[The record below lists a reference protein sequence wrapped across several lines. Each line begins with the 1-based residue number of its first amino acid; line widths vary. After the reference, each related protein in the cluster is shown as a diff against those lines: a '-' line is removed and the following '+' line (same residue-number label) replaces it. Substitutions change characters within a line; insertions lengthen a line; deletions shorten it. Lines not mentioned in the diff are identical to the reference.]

1 MAVRGARSHAGPCE
15 RSCAAAISGRG
26 RRQLP
31 NRARRRRP
39 GGYRDLRRNGLSAP
53 VRERG
58 GRPGR
63 RRSVAIGLAGGL
75 PAVVGTALLIRSGLG
90 GDDFQPAR
98 WLATGNGPSYGQSY
112 LYAYPPPVYLPALPL
127 AALPTPW
134 SHAAALVVCIGLLG
148 LALWLWRGSWRHWL
162 FLMAS
167 TPAVYALIQT
177 PVFSCLVLLGCSLAF
192 WASERRRTPLLLG
205 LGLALAAIRPVN
217 ALPLVAGI
225 VWARRAEWRR
235 LAPAAATPLVLCAPF
250 VVWAF
255 VIDRRWPLDYIAMLR
270 AYPVAGLIQFVYAAG
285 PLAYLA
291 ALIALAALSP
301 AIAASR
307 GSEAGAAA
315 GLAVS
320 VAAGPLPEARARSFA
335 LPALMV
341 AGRRTGYEWLPGIA
355 SAIGWLAT
363 ISLLTVNLAPA
374 IAAYWYVVNSYPL
387 LRAPR
392 TRPSSVPLAASKRP
406 NPTR

>member
-15 RSCAAAISGRG
+15 RSCAAPISGRG

-75 PAVVGTALLIRSGLG
+75 PAVVGTALLSRRGLG
-90 GDDFQPAR
+90 GDDFQPAG

-112 LYAYPPPVYLPALPL
+112 LYAYPLPVYVPALPL

-148 LALWLWRGSWRHWL
+148 LALWLWRGSWRNWL

-167 TPAVYALIQT
+167 TPAVYALIT
-177 PVFSCLVLLGCSLAF
+177 THVFSCLALLGCSLAF
-192 WASERRRTPLLLG
+192 WASERRRTPLLMG

-217 ALPLVAGI
+217 AIPLVAVI
-225 VWARRAEWRR
+225 VWARRAEWQR
-235 LAPAAATPLVLCAPF
+235 LAAAAATAIVLSAPF
-250 VVWAF
+250 TVWAF
-255 VIDRRWPLDYIAMLR
+255 VIDRRWPLDYISMLR

-285 PLAYLA
+285 PIAYLA
-291 ALIALAALSP
+291 ALIALAALAL
-301 AIAASR
+301 AIAAYR
-307 GSEAGAAA
+307 GSEAGAGPGNARL
-315 GLAVS
+315 GG
-320 VAAGPLPEARARSFA
+320 VAAAPAASGPL
-335 LPALMV
+335 
-341 AGRRTGYEWLPGIA
+341 
-355 SAIGWLAT
+355 
-363 ISLLTVNLAPA
+363 
-374 IAAYWYVVNSYPL
+374 
-387 LRAPR
+387 
-392 TRPSSVPLAASKRP
+392 
-406 NPTR
+406 

>member
-1 MAVRGARSHAGPCE
+1 MAFRGARSRAAPRE
-15 RSCAAAISGRG
+15 RSRAAAVSGRG

-31 NRARRRRP
+31 NRARRRCHGRA
-39 GGYRDLRRNGLSAP
+39 RDLRRNRLSTTAREGSTRP
-53 VRERG
+53 VSW
-58 GRPGR
+58 
-63 RRSVAIGLAGGL
+63 RSIAIGVALGL
-75 PAVVGTALLIRSGLG
+75 PAVVGAALLIRSGLG

-98 WLATGNGPSYGQSY
+98 WLATGSGPSYGQSY
-112 LYAYPPPVYLPALPL
+112 LYAYPLPVYLPALPL

-148 LALWLWRGSWRHWL
+148 LALWLWRGSWRDWL
-162 FLMAS
+162 FLMTS
-167 TPAVYALIQT
+167 TPAVYALIT
-177 PVFSCLVLLGCSLAF
+177 THVFSCLALLGCSLAF
-192 WASERRRTPLLLG
+192 WASERRRTPMLLG

-217 ALPLVAGI
+217 AIPLVAVI

-235 LAPAAATPLVLCAPF
+235 LAAAAATAIVLCAPF
-250 VVWAF
+250 TVWAF

-285 PLAYLA
+285 PIAYLA
-291 ALIALAALSP
+291 ALIALAALSL
-301 AIAASR
+301 AIATDR
-307 GSEAGAAA
+307 GSEAGGAAGNARLGGVAAA
-315 GLAVS
+315 P
-320 VAAGPLPEARARSFA
+320 AASGPLFP
-335 LPALMV
+335 LPALTV
-341 AGRRTGYEWLPGIA
+341 AGRRRGYEWLPGIA